1 MGAQAF
7 ANYTIAY
14 HVIENAA
21 PFDVVFLNGNLA
33 SSRWWQP
40 TLEALK
46 STPGYSAARNKGRII
61 LFELP
66 GCGESS
72 TINGELSVPEITQ
85 QYIDLAKKLNV
96 TSAGLVGHS
105 TGGLL
110 SCWLLALAPEIF
122 KKALLLDPVGAQ
134 GIQFE
139 DLVLEK
145 YEEMKA
151 SPELTAAIIAFT
163 IHNCDQTS
171 DHFQKVI
178 APDTFKSVNQVGSK
192 MIRALRNYNSED
204 TIKKIKGSVMILFGE
219 KDVLL
224 PKADAQALAQ
234 MIPNAKFMEVPDTGH
249 CLNVE
254 NPKLMASYIQEY
266 LFQ

>member
-1 MGAQAF
+1 MGAQTF

-14 HVIENAA
+14 HVLENAA

-33 SSRWWQP
+33 TSRWWLP
-40 TLEALK
+40 TIEALK
-46 STPGYSAARNKGRII
+46 TTPGYSATQNKGRI
-61 LFELP
+61 LFFELP

-72 TINGELSVPEITQ
+72 SVEGDLSVPEIVQ
-85 QYIDLAKKLNV
+85 QYIELAKKLKV
-96 TSAGLVGHS
+96 TNAGLVGHS

-110 SCWLLALAPEIF
+110 SCWLMAQAPEIF
-122 KKALLLDPVGAQ
+122 KKALLLDPVGAH
-134 GIQFE
+134 GIHFE
-139 DLVLEK
+139 DLVLDK

-163 IHNCDQTS
+163 INNCDQTS
-171 DHFQKVI
+171 DHFQQVI

-192 MIRALRNYNSED
+192 MIRALRDYNSED
-204 TIKKIKGSVMILFGE
+204 IIRKIKGPVTILFGE
-219 KDVLL
+219 KDILL
-224 PKADAQALAQ
+224 PKADAQALTNL
-234 MIPNAKFMEVPDTGH
+234 IPDSQFLEIPDAGH